1 MEILIADDDAV
12 SRLALKGTLTR
23 WGHRVTAVAD
33 GLAAWDALQRHDA
46 ADLAI
51 LDWVMPGLEGPEVC
65 RRAKA
70 LGRAVP
76 TYAILL
82 TANSQP
88 DHVVAG
94 LESGADDYVTKP
106 FDRAELKAR
115 VQVGGRIVALQRGL
129 ADRVRDLEDALAQV
143 TKLRGLLP
151 ICAWCKS
158 VRSDGDYWQ
167 SVEGYLAESGDVRVS
182 HGICPG
188 CAAREAAVSGEPR
201 A

>member
-12 SRLALKGTLTR
+12 SRLALKGILTR
-23 WGHRVTAVAD
+23 WGHRVHAVAD

-70 LGRAVP
+70 LGRAAP

-82 TANSQP
+82 TANDRP

-115 VQVGGRIVALQRGL
+115 VGVGGRIVALQRGL

-158 VRSDGDYWQ
+158 VRSDGNYWQ
-167 SVEGYLAESGDVRVS
+167 SVEGYLADLGDVRVS
-182 HGICPG
+182 HGICPD
-188 CAAREAAVSGEPR
+188 CALREAAASR
-201 A
+201 